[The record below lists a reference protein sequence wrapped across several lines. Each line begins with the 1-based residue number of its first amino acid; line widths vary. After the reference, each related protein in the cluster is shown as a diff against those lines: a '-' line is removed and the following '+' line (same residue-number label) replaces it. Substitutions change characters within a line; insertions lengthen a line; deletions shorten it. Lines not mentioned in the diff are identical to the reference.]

1 MYQSYVSQLI
11 FEIELRGYSPRT
23 IHSYSKYLHRFLTLT
38 NKPVSDITAED
49 LRLYLHSLVCRQVS
63 TSYVN
68 SVYSSTQLFFT
79 YVLKRPFNMHDV
91 PRVKNSKKLPS
102 VLSFSEV
109 TAILD
114 ATVNVK
120 HKAILMTA
128 YSAGLRVSEVL
139 ALKVSDIHSENM
151 QIHVRSGKGDKDRY
165 TLLSEKT
172 RLFLRQYF
180 KEYRPNDW
188 LFYSARDKSR
198 ALHTRTAQ
206 VTFNASKKKAGIIK
220 PATFHSLRTSFA
232 THLLIK
238 GTDLFTIKTL
248 LGHANIKTT
257 MVYLHLAPSRVLSV
271 SSPYDSEVTF
281 DE

>member
-11 FEIELRGYSPRT
+11 FEMELRGYSPRT
-23 IHSYSKYLHRFLTLT
+23 IHSYSRYLNRFLSLID
-38 NKPVSDITAED
+38 KPVSDITEED
-49 LRLYLHSLVCRQVS
+49 LRLYLHSLVCRKVS
-63 TSYVN
+63 TAYVN

-79 YVLKRPFNMHDV
+79 HVLKRPFNMQNV

-109 TAILD
+109 ISILD

-139 ALKVSDIHSENM
+139 ALKVSDIDSANM

-172 RLFLRQYF
+172 LLFLRQYF

-188 LFYSARDKSR
+188 LFYSALDKSR
-198 ALHTRTAQ
+198 ALHSRTAQ

-220 PATFHSLRTSFA
+220 PATFHTLRTSFA

-248 LGHANIKTT
+248 LGHASIQTT
-257 MVYLHLAPSRVLSV
+257 MVYLHLTPSRVLSV